1 MHVFTRHPARIV
13 LARSDSLRLY
23 FLQYAALNQID
34 PLKRSVDLFRKYQR
48 GVLEFALTFKQ
59 CAFAKIANHYRGAD
73 HNRRNQRHAAED
85 EIADGTIAPRRQPE
99 NGAKTNLVYLARN
112 TLLLVR
118 KRGRVYRLPLPR
130 VTNDA

>member
-23 FLQYAALNQID
+23 LLQHAALNQID
-34 PLKRSVDLFRKYQR
+34 PLKRSVDLFRKDQR

-59 CAFAKIANHYRGAD
+59 GPLAKMAGHYRGAD
-73 HNRRNQRHAAED
+73 YNRCNQRHAAQD
-85 EIADGTIAPRRQPE
+85 EIADRTIAPCGQPQ
-99 NGAKTNLVYLARN
+99 NGAETNLVGLARD

-118 KRGRVYRLPLPR
+118 QRGRVYRIQLPR
-130 VTNDA
+130 A